1 MADIIL
7 KKDISDQFQT
17 YLFTSEAVSDG
28 HPDKMCDQ
36 ISDAILDAHL
46 AQDPNAKVAVET
58 LANTGLIIIA
68 GEITSK
74 AVVDYPK
81 IVRRVIENIGYTSSD
96 IGFDYKTC
104 SVQIALEQQA
114 PEIAQGV
121 HINRCE
127 EDIGAGDQGLMFG
140 YATSE
145 TKEAM
150 PITLL
155 LARNLLINLKEKRK
169 NGIFK
174 WARPDAK
181 SQVTVEYKVK
191 NGTCIPLRVHTVLIS
206 CQHSEEIEV
215 EEMRKEIIENVIKK
229 VIPSN
234 LMDEKTIIYI
244 NPCGTF
250 HLGGPLVDTGLT
262 GRKII
267 VDTYGG
273 WGAHGGGAFSGKD
286 PTKVDRSGAYGAR
299 YVAKSLV
306 KSGVCERCLVQVAY
320 GIGISHP
327 LSINV
332 MDYGT
337 SPYTENELL
346 TIVVDNFDL
355 RPGMLIK
362 NLDLK
367 KPMYQETATNGHFG
381 HDQFPWE
388 CPKKLFI
395 RDELK
400 VKLNKS
406 S

>member
-1 MADIIL
+1 MADITV
-7 KKDISDQFQT
+7 KKDQIQT

-46 AQDPNAKVAVET
+46 SQDPDAKVAVET
-58 LANTGLIIIA
+58 LANTGLVIIA
-68 GEITSK
+68 GEVTSK
-74 AVVDYPK
+74 ATVDYPK
-81 IVRRVIENIGYTSSD
+81 IVRNVIKEIGYVHSD
-96 IGFDYKTC
+96 VGFDYKTC

-114 PEIAQGV
+114 PEIALGV
-121 HINRCE
+121 HINRSE

-140 YATSE
+140 YATNE
-145 TKEAM
+145 TNEGM

-155 LARNLLINLKEKRK
+155 LARNLLIKIKEKRN
-169 NGIFK
+169 NGSFS

-181 SQVTVEYKVK
+181 SQVTVEYKVE
-191 NGTCIPLRVHTVLIS
+191 NGKCIPLRVHTVLIS
-206 CQHSEEIEV
+206 CQHSDTIELND
-215 EEMRKEIIENVIKK
+215 MREKIKNEIIFKI
-229 VIPSN
+229 IPAH
-234 LMDEKTIIYI
+234 LMDDNTIIYI

-299 YVAKSLV
+299 WVAKSLV
-306 KSGVCERCLVQVAY
+306 KSGVCSRCLVQISY

-337 SPYTENELL
+337 SPFTEKELL
-346 TIVVDNFDL
+346 TIINDNFDL

-362 NLDLK
+362 NLNLK
-367 KPMYQETATNGHFG
+367 RAIYQETATNGHFG
-381 HDQFPWE
+381 HENFPWE
-388 CPKKLFI
+388 RQKKLVI
-395 RDELK
+395 RDELLQK
-400 VKLNKS
+400 IEK
-406 S
+406 

>member
-1 MADIIL
+1 MADITQ
-7 KKDISDQFQT
+7 KKDQLQT
-17 YLFTSEAVSDG
+17 YLFTSEAVSNG
-28 HPDKMCDQ
+28 HPDKVCDQ

-46 AQDPNAKVAVET
+46 SQDPNAKVAVET

-68 GEITSK
+68 GEVTSK
-74 AVVDYPK
+74 ATVDYPK
-81 IVRRVIENIGYTSSD
+81 IVRNVIKEIGYTNSD

-114 PEIAQGV
+114 PEIALGV
-121 HINRCE
+121 HVNRSE

-140 YATSE
+140 YATNE
-145 TKEAM
+145 TEECM

-155 LARNLLINLKEKRK
+155 LARNLLFKIREKRED
-169 NGIFK
+169 GAFP

-181 SQVTVEYKVK
+181 SQVTVEYKVE
-191 NGTCIPLRVHTVLIS
+191 NGTCIPLRVHTILIS
-206 CQHSEEIEV
+206 CQHSEDINLYD
-215 EEMRKEIIENVIKK
+215 MKNVIKSEIIDK
-229 VIPSN
+229 VIPSS
-234 LMDEKTIIYI
+234 LIDDKTIIYV

-299 YVAKSLV
+299 WVAKSLV
-306 KSGVCERCLVQVAY
+306 KSGVCSRCLVQIAY

-337 SPYTENELL
+337 SPFTEQELL
-346 TIVVDNFDL
+346 TIVIDNFDL

-362 NLDLK
+362 NLNLK
-367 KPMYQETATNGHFG
+367 QPIYQKTATNGHFG
-381 HDQFPWE
+381 HEAFPWE
-388 CPKKLFI
+388 KPKKLVI
-395 RDELK
+395 REELLQK
-400 VKLNKS
+400 MRK
-406 S
+406 